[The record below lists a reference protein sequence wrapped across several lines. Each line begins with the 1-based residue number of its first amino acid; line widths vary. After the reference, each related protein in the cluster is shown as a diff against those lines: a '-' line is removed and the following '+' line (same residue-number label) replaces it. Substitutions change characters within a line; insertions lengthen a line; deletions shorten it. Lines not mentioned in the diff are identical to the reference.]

1 VPAEISAERVFD
13 YGRQYLKSVGQE
25 GQPLA
30 ANECQFCHV
39 EPAKTAVLQ
48 EIKDRG
54 YFIKEMEGCR

>member
-1 VPAEISAERVFD
+1 M
-13 YGRQYLKSVGQE
+13 GQE

-39 EPAKTAVLQ
+39 ESAKTAVLQ